1 MKLTVIHKIVFGF
14 VALGMLL
21 LLTSFLSYVGLLDI
35 SRAAKSVV
43 QQKMPVQAA
52 VINIQADALKLANI
66 TTNGYFE
73 REAAALEANK
83 LQFEQSVERFNQ
95 EFTKLNGLLTQSQL
109 ADLQPMQTFLAA
121 SEQMYVARAEH
132 IALSAQAEVLGES
145 VIGYADEAS
154 ALMIDLSYLSGSS
167 ADLQTLIGAG
177 ASIDNKLAPMLSTTK
192 ELVSSD
198 DAELSQRIME
208 DLEYSISNIQVDKD
222 YVNRLAET
230 VDDEG
235 LVEMFNEQFESLK
248 QELESDQGLFAV
260 QTAKLAAIATT
271 DQQYS
276 QARTA
281 LEQGLQS
288 IEALFNQ
295 INQQTLQGQ
304 NDILDDVDWNV
315 TKSIFIA
322 AVGLIAV
329 FVLAVL
335 ATRSIADPLG
345 KINAGLNKL
354 IQGDLTTKLNDEGHC
369 EFANLAKKVNEL
381 SGSLSTLVGNIL
393 EQELALDD
401 VTRRSAELSKLSLEQ
416 VDSQREQ
423 IRITSEN
430 TAAVRA
436 KSQSNL
442 EQVEISSQRLGVAD
456 QQSQQVVHLL
466 AESRKQVESQARHA
480 EESENIVARLD
491 ENSRNIGSILD
502 VIKTIAEQTNLLAL
516 NAAIEAARAGE
527 QGRGFAVV
535 ADEVRTL
542 ANRTHDSTEEIEK
555 MIGSLQADA
564 THAVSALE
572 DGKNKAKESVEIT
585 QQVNEQV
592 REITQIVTA
601 LTDINQRIVADTKDQ
616 DVLLE
621 QATQSLNQIV
631 TLADNTANSTHQS
644 SEVTAEI
651 EQQMSSLKQAV
662 DKFKV

>member
-1 MKLTVIHKIVFGF
+1 MKLTVIRKIVFGF

-35 SRAAKSVV
+35 SKAAKSVV

-66 TTNGYFE
+66 TTNGYYE
-73 REAAALEANK
+73 RDDAALESNK

-95 EFTKLNGLLTQSQL
+95 EFAKLNGLLTQSQL

-154 ALMIDLSYLSGSS
+154 ALMIDLSYLSGNS

-260 QTAKLAAIATT
+260 QTAKLAAIATA

-281 LEQGLQS
+281 LDQGLQS

-401 VTRRSAELSKLSLEQ
+401 VTRRSADLSKLSLEQ

-572 DGKNKAKESVEIT
+572 DGRNKAKESVEIT